1 MSHSAAVLDDLRARS
16 LVQDHTDEAALRAL
30 LDDHPVRLYCGFDP
44 TADSLHIGNLV
55 PLLTLRRFQDFGH
68 RPIVLAGGA
77 TGMIGDPGGR
87 STERSLLDPD
97 TLRANVEAIKV
108 QLRAFV
114 DFDGPNAAVLVDNRD
129 WTEPIGV
136 LDFLRDVG
144 KHITVNTML
153 AKESVRAR
161 VESDQGISFT
171 EFSYMLLQAN
181 DFFELHRT
189 MQCELQVGGSDQW
202 GNITAGI
209 EMIRRR
215 AGVSAH
221 GLTVPLVTTADGE
234 KVGKSI
240 GGAPWLDAA
249 RTLPYEL
256 HQFFVNTDDADVERF
271 LLQLT
276 LVPPAEVAEVMQTHQ
291 EAPEARTAQRRLAD
305 EVTGLVHGVDAV
317 RQATLA
323 AEAMFGGADLDGDR
337 LAALRGIVPE
347 TSVES
352 AALDADDAVVGLL
365 VATGV
370 CSSKGD
376 ARRTIDQGGV
386 RVNGLKVGGSGDAV
400 AALDGRYVLLQR
412 GKKQR
417 HLVVVDTSL

>member
-1 MSHSAAVLDDLRARS
+1 MSHSAAVLDDLRARG
-16 LVQDHTDEAALRAL
+16 LVHDHTDEAALRAL
-30 LDDHPVRLYCGFDP
+30 LDDHPVRVYCGFDP

-87 STERSLLDPD
+87 TTERTLLDAES
-97 TLRANVEAIKV
+97 LQANVEAIKV

-129 WTEPIGV
+129 WTEPVGV

-181 DFFELHRT
+181 DFFELHRS
-189 MQCELQVGGSDQW
+189 MECELQVGGSDQW

-215 AGVSAH
+215 AGASVH

-234 KVGKSI
+234 KVGKSV
-240 GGAPWLDAA
+240 GGAPWLDPR

-276 LVPPAEVAEVMQTHQ
+276 LVPPAEVAEVMASHH
-291 EAPEARTAQRRLAD
+291 EAPESRVAQRRLAD
-305 EVTGLVHGVDAV
+305 EVTGLVHGGDAV

-323 AEAMFGGADLDGDR
+323 AEALFGGADLDGDR

-347 TSVES
+347 TAVEP
-352 AALDADDAVVGLL
+352 AALAAADAVVGLL

-386 RVNGLKVGGSGDAV
+386 RVNGEKVGHSTHTVTAV
-400 AALDGRYVLLQR
+400 ADRFVLLQR

-417 HLVVVDTSL
+417 HLVVLDPAV